1 MLRHHLQF
9 PTLVF
14 GARESTPTRD
24 ATREI
29 LVDKP
34 ESRIDRNGRKV
45 LTPFSVLV
53 RIRGLYMVWTDEKV
67 KMLVQLWESGQ
78 SITQIGKAL
87 GMTRNAVVGKA
98 HRIGLAKR
106 ASPIVR
112 SDKPAQAKP
121 AHAAPSHGNAGH
133 APAAHSPAAQSH
145 VTHAAR
151 PSAAH
156 SAPVQPASHGS
167 AAGESHAAAPEPRH
181 SNEKPAQQL
190 SAAMLA
196 ALTPSTGPRCK
207 WPIGDPKS
215 SEFDFCSKV
224 GLPGK
229 PYCAEH
235 CAMAYTNWNPES
247 AVESVKAANAA

>member
-1 MLRHHLQF
+1 MPQRLLQF

-14 GARESTPTRD
+14 GWGESVATRVTTRD
-24 ATREI
+24 F

-34 ESRIDRNGRKV
+34 QTRIDRNGLKV
-45 LTPFSVLV
+45 LTAFSVWV
-53 RIRGLYMVWTDEKV
+53 RIRGLHMVWTDEKV
-67 KMLVQLWESGQ
+67 KMLMQLWETGQ

-112 SDKPAQAKP
+112 SDKPAQPRVASP
-121 AHAAPSHGNAGH
+121 APSHGHHHTPHAH
-133 APAAHSPAAQSH
+133 RAPAAPAAQAE
-145 VTHAAR
+145 HA
-151 PSAAH
+151 
-156 SAPVQPASHGS
+156 GS
-167 AAGESHAAAPEPRH
+167 EGRS
-181 SNEKPAQQL
+181 SNEHHHRSPGTEKPTQQL

-215 SEFDFCSKV
+215 AEFDFCTKV

-235 CAMAYTNWNPES
+235 CAQAYTNWNAES
-247 AVESVKAANAA
+247 AVEAVKAINAA

>member
-1 MLRHHLQF
+1 
-9 PTLVF
+9 
-14 GARESTPTRD
+14 
-24 ATREI
+24 
-29 LVDKP
+29 
-34 ESRIDRNGRKV
+34 
-45 LTPFSVLV
+45 
-53 RIRGLYMVWTDEKV
+53 MVWTDEKV
-67 KMLVQLWESGQ
+67 KMLMQLWETGQ

-112 SDKPAQAKP
+112 SDKPAQPRP
-121 AHAAPSHGNAGH
+121 ANTGHHHHATHH
-133 APAAHSPAAQSH
+133 APRQ
-145 VTHAAR
+145 
-151 PSAAH
+151 
-156 SAPVQPASHGS
+156 
-167 AAGESHAAAPEPRH
+167 AAASNAEHAPESRASSETPRPPATD
-181 SNEKPAQQL
+181 KPTQQL

-215 SEFDFCSKV
+215 SEFDFCTKV

-235 CAMAYTNWNPES
+235 CAQAYTNWNPET
-247 AVESVKAANAA
+247 AIESVKAANAA

>member
-1 MLRHHLQF
+1 
-9 PTLVF
+9 
-14 GARESTPTRD
+14 
-24 ATREI
+24 
-29 LVDKP
+29 
-34 ESRIDRNGRKV
+34 
-45 LTPFSVLV
+45 
-53 RIRGLYMVWTDEKV
+53 MVWTDEKV
-67 KMLVQLWESGQ
+67 KTLVQLWESGQ

-112 SDKPAQAKP
+112 SEKPVMAKP
-121 AHAAPSHGNAGH
+121 APAASHSGASNASAHPSPVVHAAPTVHRPVATPSQGSEHH
-133 APAAHSPAAQSH
+133 AD
-145 VTHAAR
+145 VTVPR
-151 PSAAH
+151 P
-156 SAPVQPASHGS
+156 PVPD
-167 AAGESHAAAPEPRH
+167 
-181 SNEKPAQQL
+181 KPAQQL

-196 ALTPSTGPRCK
+196 ALTPSAGPRCK

-224 GLPGK
+224 ALPGK

-247 AVESVKAANAA
+247 AVEAVKAANAA

>member
-1 MLRHHLQF
+1 
-9 PTLVF
+9 
-14 GARESTPTRD
+14 
-24 ATREI
+24 
-29 LVDKP
+29 
-34 ESRIDRNGRKV
+34 
-45 LTPFSVLV
+45 
-53 RIRGLYMVWTDEKV
+53 MVWTDEKV
-67 KMLVQLWESGQ
+67 KMLVQLWETGQ

-112 SDKPAQAKP
+112 SDKPAQPRP
-121 AHAAPSHGNAGH
+121 ANTSHHHHASHH
-133 APAAHSPAAQSH
+133 APRQAAASNPEHATESRASSETPRPPAAD
-145 VTHAAR
+145 
-151 PSAAH
+151 
-156 SAPVQPASHGS
+156 
-167 AAGESHAAAPEPRH
+167 
-181 SNEKPAQQL
+181 KPAQQL

-215 SEFDFCSKV
+215 AEFDFCTKV

-235 CAMAYTNWNPES
+235 CAQAYTNWNPET
-247 AVESVKAANAA
+247 AIEAVKAANAA